1 MAIGNDLEVGNIYTT
16 EGSVYPSGVE
26 HKTLLVTGDRLCCFY
41 YKLPVNPQK
50 DVMEGA
56 HSHLA
61 EAVFFVIDG
70 ELEVNYGGKEATLKK
85 GDAVLVPFNTIIGSR
100 VISSTPAEM
109 LVVASPN
116 SLPDDVRLR
125 KLTPE
130 TEEHRH

>member
-1 MAIGNDLEVGNIYTT
+1 MEIANIYTK
-16 EGSVYPSGVE
+16 EGGVYPGGIE
-26 HKTLLVTGDRLCCFY
+26 HKTLLVTGDRLCSFY
-41 YKLPVNPQK
+41 YKLPSNPQK

-61 EAVFFVIDG
+61 EAVFFVVDG
-70 ELEVNYGGKEATLKK
+70 ELEVNYGGEQAILKK

-100 VISSTPAEM
+100 VLSSTPAEM

-125 KLTPE
+125 KYVP
-130 TEEHRH
+130 